1 MELIERIF
9 RSAWV
14 VRTQTAVTDAAEL
27 RRELAK
33 QVARKERVLGQMAD
47 GILSAEDFAN
57 LHKSTIKAIAD
68 LRERLA
74 FAESEVLDLDS
85 AIEYLTHLLWNTSIV
100 WQTSDLQGKKRI
112 QRRMFPEGLQYGESG
127 FGTPVAHSIYALL
140 ASDSMAEETL
150 VAPQGFEPRLI
161 GSEPTVLPLN
171 EGATD

>member
-1 MELIERIF
+1 
-9 RSAWV
+9 
-14 VRTQTAVTDAAEL
+14 
-27 RRELAK
+27 
-33 QVARKERVLGQMAD
+33 VARKERVLGQMAD

-127 FGTPVAHSIYALL
+127 FGTPVTHSIYTLL
-140 ASDSMAEETL
+140 AMDSGDESRL

-171 EGATD
+171 